1 MTPFSQLTLSS
12 TRPVLGLAGLAT
24 TLTSTSQG
32 VVQPTCVS
40 RLHDRFFKS
49 RSRRPSASRFAQST
63 KKNPRAQWRDLKRH
77 IKSIGLSA
85 ALRDELGEVTRY
97 FKVRNLAAHAGIM
110 VTAVAEATQVFR
122 LYREKGKPRVELVT
136 VDKL

>member
-1 MTPFSQLTLSS
+1 
-12 TRPVLGLAGLAT
+12 
-24 TLTSTSQG
+24 
-32 VVQPTCVS
+32 VQPTCVS

-85 ALRDELGEVTRY
+85 ALRDELGEVTRH
-97 FKVRNLAAHAGIM
+97 FKVRNLAAHVGIM